1 LIIQDELHLISG
13 PLGTIAG
20 LYEAAIDA
28 LCSREVDGK
37 TVRPKIVASTA
48 TVRRA
53 DAQVK
58 ALFGRD
64 SVDIFP
70 PPGPDRRDSFF
81 ALTMPKAK
89 RNARRYVGI
98 AASGRSLKRVMLVTY
113 LAPMGGAKRFY
124 EEAGGGRW
132 GRKVAAFL
140 RSVNS
145 TCVVYLKPC
154 RSCIAQRALKEF
166 R

>member
-1 LIIQDELHLISG
+1 MEADLYIQDELHLISG
-13 PLGTIAG
+13 PLGTIPA

-37 TVRPKIVASTA
+37 TVRPKIVAFTA
-48 TVRRA
+48 TVRCA

-64 SVDIFP
+64 YVDIFP

-81 ALTMPKAK
+81 AVTMPKAE

-98 AASGRSLKRVMLVTY
+98 AASGRSLKARD
-113 LAPMGGAKRFY
+113 
-124 EEAGGGRW
+124 AGHVSGSDGSHPALLRRGGRQAQPQQS
-132 GRKVAAFL
+132 R
-140 RSVNS
+140 RSVHD
-145 TCVVYLKPC
+145 PD
-154 RSCIAQRALKEF
+154 
-166 R
+166 